1 MRLRE
6 AERRS
11 GKKISSKK
19 KKKHKRGKKGQP
31 VDSSEEDDI
40 PVQHSVSSAFDL
52 PEVRTQ
58 FILRQTNCSTCTRT
72 CLWFGRG
79 LAAMKIVIKYPI
91 MTWRQQSVSSQIF
104 RMFFCGIWGD

>member
-1 MRLRE
+1 MNPLGLQSSDKYLKEMRLRE

-11 GKKISSKK
+11 GKKVSSKK

-52 PEVRTQ
+52 PEVHKNSDTFGTLIFDTFFFARHVRLDLW
-58 FILRQTNCSTCTRT
+58 LRV
-72 CLWFGRG
+72 GG
-79 LAAMKIVIKYPI
+79 K
-91 MTWRQQSVSSQIF
+91 
-104 RMFFCGIWGD
+104 